1 MLLAGLQK
9 MSKAKRIFLVTDAKD
24 FTDKHL
30 QYGHRKLI
38 KGFIRLGHDAQEFS
52 YRRAFLQ
59 AGPIMSRKFARR
71 LCKYHVVD
79 KLLIKQ
85 IKNYNPDIVY
95 ILFANYL
102 DAETIMLMRQAAP
115 DAFFIGSDGDLW
127 PELHR
132 NRIRAAAELDLVVT
146 TYEDKVLQP
155 YKDAGIRCVFMP
167 NICDPDIEYRY
178 KVPAKWR
185 SDILFTGQT
194 RYKHKR
200 YPTEDTRYQLLNR
213 LARMKNCTL
222 YGCFGRPKVEGIN
235 YLYAIS
241 GARIGLS
248 INAANDIRLYH
259 SSRLTH
265 YLACGTL
272 VLAKRVP
279 DSDLL
284 FKDGVHLRYFDT
296 AEEFFDLA
304 NWYLNHEDE
313 RIKIANAGMQHVH
326 TEFNCE
332 KIAKYMLA
340 LIETGTYDA
349 PWTQTS

>member
-1 MLLAGLQK
+1 
-9 MSKAKRIFLVTDAKD
+9 MSKAKRVFFVTDTKD
-24 FTDKHL
+24 VTNKHL
-30 QYGHRKLI
+30 QHGHRKLI
-38 KGFIRLGHDAQEFS
+38 KGLIRLGHDTQEFS
-52 YRRAFLQ
+52 FRRAFLQ

-71 LCKYHVVD
+71 LCKSYVVD
-79 KLLIKQ
+79 KLLVKQ
-85 IKNYNPDIVY
+85 MKNYNPDIVY
-95 ILFANYL
+95 VGFANYL
-102 DAETIMLMRQAAP
+102 DAETVMLMRQAAP
-115 DAFFIGSDGDLW
+115 DAFFIGRDGDLW

-132 NRIRAAAELDLVVT
+132 YRVRAAAELDLIT
-146 TYEDKVLQP
+146 TAYEGKELNA
-155 YKDAGIRCVFMP
+155 YKDAGVRCVFMP
-167 NICDPDIEYRY
+167 NACDPDIEYRY
-178 KVPAKWR
+178 EVDSKWK

-200 YPTEDTRYQLLNR
+200 YPTEELRYQLLSR
-213 LARMKNCTL
+213 LAGMKNCAL
-222 YGCFGRPKVEGIN
+222 YGCFGRPKVEGVN

-248 INAANDIRLYH
+248 INAVNNVRLCH

-265 YLACGTL
+265 YLACGIL

-296 AEEFFDLA
+296 VEEFFDLA

-313 RIKIANAGMQHVH
+313 RIKIANAGMQRAH

-332 KIAKYMLA
+332 KIAKYMLE

>member
-1 MLLAGLQK
+1 
-9 MSKAKRIFLVTDAKD
+9 MSKAKRIFFVADTKD
-24 FTDKHL
+24 FADKL
-30 QYGHRKLI
+30 LVAALRKLI
-38 KGFIRLGHDAQEFS
+38 KGFIRLGHDVQIFN
-52 YRRAFLQ
+52 YRGAFHQ
-59 AGPIMSRKFARR
+59 AGPIMSRRFARR
-71 LCKYHVVD
+71 LCKSYVVD
-79 KLLIKQ
+79 KLLVKQ
-85 IKNYNPDIVY
+85 IKNYNPDI
-95 ILFANYL
+95 IHINFANYL
-102 DAETIMLMRQAAP
+102 DAKTVMLMRQAAP
-115 DAFFIGSDGDLW
+115 DAFFIGSDRDPW

-132 NRIRAAAELDLVVT
+132 NRVQVAAGLDLIMS
-146 TYEDKVLQP
+146 TYEGKWLNA
-155 YKDAGIRCVFMP
+155 YKDVGVRCVFVP
-167 NICDPDIEYRY
+167 NSCDPDIEYRY
-178 KVPAKWR
+178 EVDNKWK

-200 YPTEDTRYQLLNR
+200 YPTEELRYQLLSR
-213 LARMKNCTL
+213 LAGMKNCAL
-222 YGCFGRPKVEGIN
+222 YGCFGRPKVEGVN

-248 INAANDIRLYH
+248 INAVNNIRFCH

-279 DSDLL
+279 GSDLL

-296 AEEFFDLA
+296 VEEFFDLA

-313 RIKIANAGMQHVH
+313 RIKIANAAMQHAH

-332 KIAKYMLA
+332 KIAKYMLD

-349 PWTQTS
+349 PWAQIL

>member
-1 MLLAGLQK
+1 
-9 MSKAKRIFLVTDAKD
+9 MSKAKRIFFVTDVKD
-24 FTDKHL
+24 FTNKHL
-30 QYGHRKLI
+30 QHGHRKLI
-38 KGFIRLGHDAQEFS
+38 KGLIRLGHDAQEFS

-71 LCKYHVVD
+71 LCKSYVVD
-79 KLLIKQ
+79 KLLVKQ
-85 IKNYNPDIVY
+85 MKNYNPDIVY
-95 ILFANYL
+95 VGFANYL
-102 DAETIMLMRQAAP
+102 DAETVMLMRQAAP
-115 DAFFIGSDGDLW
+115 DAFFIGRDRDPW

-132 NRIRAAAELDLVVT
+132 NRVQVAAGLDLIMT
-146 TYEDKVLQP
+146 TYEGKWLNA
-155 YKDAGIRCVFMP
+155 YKDVGVRSVFMP
-167 NICDPDIEYRY
+167 NACDPDIEYRY
-178 KVPAKWR
+178 EVDSKWK

-200 YPTEDTRYQLLNR
+200 YPTEELRYQLLSR
-213 LARMKNCTL
+213 IAGMKNCAL
-222 YGCFGRPKVEGIN
+222 YGCFGRPKVEGVN

-248 INAANDIRLYH
+248 INAVNNVRLCH

-296 AEEFFDLA
+296 VEEFFDLA

-313 RIKIANAGMQHVH
+313 RIKIANAGMQRAH

-332 KIAKYMLA
+332 KIAKYMLE

-349 PWTQTS
+349 HWMEIL